1 MNISLFFKTISSIFQ
16 GKMSFRESIGGPVQI
31 AKIAGQQAEKGI
43 TDFLLLVASLSVSIA
58 VINILPIPALDGG
71 HLVFI
76 IIEGITKKEVPIKVK
91 MMVQQI
97 GVALL
102 LLLFLFI
109 TINDLIK

>member
-1 MNISLFFKTISSIFQ
+1 
-16 GKMSFRESIGGPVQI
+16 MSFRESIGGPVQI

>member
-1 MNISLFFKTISSIFQ
+1 
-16 GKMSFRESIGGPVQI
+16 
-31 AKIAGQQAEKGI
+31 
-43 TDFLLLVASLSVSIA
+43 
-58 VINILPIPALDGG
+58 LPIPALDGG

-91 MMVQQI
+91 MIVQQI

>member
-1 MNISLFFKTISSIFQ
+1 
-16 GKMSFRESIGGPVQI
+16 
-31 AKIAGQQAEKGI
+31 
-43 TDFLLLVASLSVSIA
+43 VSIA

-91 MMVQQI
+91 MIVQQI